1 MESRAAQT
9 VGRRFFAQ
17 KGEKT
22 SAFAGPIGK
31 WRIKSYNIVTK
42 ITEKLQKQGR
52 DSVTKFTKENE
63 IPLKLS
69 FT

>member
-1 MESRAAQT
+1 MQMGGAFLRK
-9 VGRRFFAQ
+9 R
-17 KGEKT
+17 EKKPPPLP
-22 SAFAGPIGK
+22 GPIGK